1 MKFTAA
7 RKWTAGVVGATALVL
22 GTAQITAAAPIAG
35 PSSVTQ
41 DSVAQ
46 VPVAQDEFPREGQPN
61 IYTNNV
67 DRQSRF
73 YQQLGFVELFRFT
86 FPDGTVGFATLQK
99 GPYYLTFAH
108 LDTIRQATGLRQIG
122 PSYFKQSDITVIVT
136 DVDGTVARLKARGT
150 KVLMEPKEQPWG
162 ERQAYVADPEG
173 GLVQISTHRGH

>member
-7 RKWTAGVVGATALVL
+7 RKWTAGVVGAAALVL
-22 GTAQITAAAPIAG
+22 GTAQITSAAPVAG
-35 PSSVTQ
+35 PG
-41 DSVAQ
+41 Q
-46 VPVAQDEFPREGQPN
+46 VIQDEFAREGQPN

-73 YQQLGFVELFRFT
+73 YQQLGFAELFRFV

-99 GPYYLTFAH
+99 GPFYLTLAH
-108 LDTIRQATGLRQIG
+108 LDTIRQATGLRNIG
-122 PSYFKQSDITVIVT
+122 PSYYKQNDLTVIT
-136 DVDGTVARLKARGT
+136 ADVDGLVARLRASGT
-150 KVLMEPKEQPWG
+150 RILMEPKEQPWG